1 MTAKHYDLIVVGL
14 GAMGSA
20 ALYQASQRGASALG
34 IDRFDP
40 PHSLGSSHGDT
51 RITRKAIA
59 EGEMYMPFVRR
70 SNEIWREL
78 EARTGTTLFHE
89 SGGLIIGSDNSAAF
103 HFQGDFVEKSAL
115 LAEKFGIPHE
125 VINADEITRRFPLLT
140 PRSDERAYFE
150 PGAGILRPERCLE
163 TQLELARQAGACVHT
178 GERVTSY
185 AADAGGVTVTTETAS
200 YRADKLILA
209 AGAWI
214 GELLPEAHRG
224 GIRVCRQLIHW
235 FEAENRDAFD
245 PSRFPFVIWIGDTL
259 DDFWSVFPAPPLEDG
274 GMDGVKMMTEQY
286 HTSTQPDEVDRVVS
300 DAEKADMHQRLTKP
314 RLKGL
319 RERSLH
325 AEVCLYTLTRDEHFL
340 IDYHPATE
348 RIVLTSPCSGHGFK
362 HSAAVG
368 ETLTQLALDSG
379 CEFDISAFNLA
390 RLANPL

>member
-1 MTAKHYDLIVVGL
+1 MTARQYDLIVVGL

-34 IDRFDP
+34 IDRYDP
-40 PHSLGSSHGDT
+40 PHSMGSSHGDT
-51 RITRKAIA
+51 RITRSAIA

-78 EARTGTTLFHE
+78 EARTGLTLFHE
-89 SGGLIIGSDNSAAF
+89 SGGLIIGSDDSAAF
-103 HFQGDFVEKSAL
+103 HFQGDFVETSARI
-115 LAEKFGIPHE
+115 AAKFGIPHE
-125 VINADEITRRFPLLT
+125 VLGADEIMRRCPLLT
-140 PRSDERAYFE
+140 PRPDERAYYE
-150 PGAGILRPERCLE
+150 PGAGVLRPERCIE
-163 TQLELARQAGACVHT
+163 TQLELARQAGASIHT
-178 GERVTSY
+178 GEKVTSY
-185 AADAGGVTVTTETAS
+185 EADAGGVTVMTETAS
-200 YRADKLILA
+200 YCADKLILA

-235 FEAENRDAFD
+235 FEAEDRSQFD
-245 PSRFPFVIWIGDTL
+245 PQRFPFVIWIGDTL
-259 DDFWSVFPAPPLEDG
+259 DDFWSVFPVPPLDDG
-274 GMDGVKMMTEQY
+274 GMAGVKLVTEQY

-300 DAEKADMHQRLTKP
+300 DAEKADMYHRLTKP

-325 AEVCLYTLTRDEHFL
+325 ADVCLYTLTRDEHFL
-340 IDYHPATE
+340 IDFHPATE
-348 RIVLTSPCSGHGFK
+348 RVVVTSPCSGHGFK

-368 ETLTQLALDSG
+368 QMLTQLALDGG

-390 RLANPL
+390 RLNTEV